1 MNIEATWY
9 ENSPY
14 VYALGGLV
22 SISNYTSYI
31 AIASGVLLLGAALT
45 ILRMR
50 RRYRKNKAEQ
60 RARDERAKRVLRR
73 KQFKQTTP
81 LDDDQDF

>member
-14 VYALGGLV
+14 VYVVGGVV
-22 SISNYTSYI
+22 SISNYGSTI

-50 RRYRKNKAEQ
+50 WRYRKNKAEQ
-60 RARDERAKRVLRR
+60 REREERVKRVLRR
-73 KQFKQTTP
+73 KQFKQTMP
-81 LDDDQDF
+81 LDDDQEF